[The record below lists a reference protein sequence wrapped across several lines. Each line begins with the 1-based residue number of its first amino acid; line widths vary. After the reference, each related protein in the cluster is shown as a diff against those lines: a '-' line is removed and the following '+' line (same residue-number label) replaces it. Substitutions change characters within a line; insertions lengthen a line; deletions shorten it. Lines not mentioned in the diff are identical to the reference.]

1 MYSRCIYSICNICI
15 SLTALLSCM
24 CVCVCSIV
32 PAVIVDLLDLHH
44 GSETGQAVVCVAGG
58 SPVPEVEWYIC
69 KNIKQ

>member
-1 MYSRCIYSICNICI
+1 M
-15 SLTALLSCM
+15 LSC
-24 CVCVCSIV
+24 VCIIV

-44 GSETGQAVVCVAGG
+44 GSEKGQAVVCVAGG

>member
-1 MYSRCIYSICNICI
+1 MYI
-15 SLTALLSCM
+15 SATVIVMLSC
-24 CVCVCSIV
+24 VCTVV